1 MNDDSKYFLMLSLQ
15 QLLETKPSSKGEKNT
30 QRSKALCEKIGQLLE
45 LIPELEN
52 FLEEDDKNLR
62 KKILAEIGRYIKF
75 SKYEKGAT
83 IKHLGEGDKFFY
95 MNIYGKILKLN
106 IVYKPLYATLK
117 EYILYLAKLLI
128 IDERYLYADCIKK
141 NQKVFNIKETID
153 IMDYGKN
160 IKTFDFEDE
169 VQKIKDLKDEI
180 FLLKYN
186 PEERIKIKLNVSDLL
201 SLYNPKMEKK
211 NYSLNGQQKYCI
223 ILPFFYVDTILN
235 PFSFIGNFNK
245 NYGMKKYS
253 TYICLNNCDIFYI
266 DKAEI
271 KDEKFFSMIYTSR
284 SDIITNILFKK
295 HHVFKDCE
303 TKFLQKNYS
312 KFVDIIKIK
321 KDENIILQNSLYEG
335 VFIIIKGVL
344 ELKTKRS
351 YNEINELKYN
361 ILNQSTNYENLSD
374 GFESFRD
381 KKRDALMQRLLRNP
395 RFIKEANEI
404 KDIDFGTFVDTE
416 VVGLCDLYDKNNGIY
431 NFSVQC
437 KSNEAEFFFIPKE
450 IFNSMLTNQ
459 DLEEKITKL
468 TNEKIKILKL
478 KIKRFTELFE
488 IEFDK
493 LSPQI
498 KEEKKNLRLNNLN
511 STQNLFYKT
520 KVSTTKNRTGKL
532 QYKFIP
538 NKIQTKN
545 LIRSVSDS
553 KMPNTKIN
561 KYIMSMSKYQE
572 SVILDKFIKYNKKY
586 NNIFDNNEKNIN
598 DFLNENRISFKNNS
612 KINNE
617 SNFDEIKS
625 VKHLYS
631 NKVNNILINQN
642 NNFNKN
648 KKNFFNSISLFNH
661 KPKAIDK
668 NLFLDIT
675 TKTNFGFKTNF
686 INKNILIKR
695 YNNLRNAGIIK
706 KNKLYNFTPT
716 KKMNKISSDAL
727 IMPLLSY
734 KNSFNNSTFQD
745 VINEL

>member
-180 FLLKYN
+180 FLLKYS

-284 SDIITNILFKK
+284 SDFITNTLFKK

-374 GFESFRD
+374 GLESFRD

-478 KIKRFTELFE
+478 KIKRFTDLFE

-493 LSPQI
+493 LAPQI

-511 STQNLFYKT
+511 STQNFFNKT
-520 KVSTTKNRTGKL
+520 KVSTTKNRAGKL

-561 KYIMSMSKYQE
+561 KYIMNMSKYKE
-572 SVILDKFIKYNKKY
+572 SIILDKFIKYNKKY
-586 NNIFDNNEKNIN
+586 NNLCDNNEKNIN

-661 KPKAIDK
+661 KPKATDK